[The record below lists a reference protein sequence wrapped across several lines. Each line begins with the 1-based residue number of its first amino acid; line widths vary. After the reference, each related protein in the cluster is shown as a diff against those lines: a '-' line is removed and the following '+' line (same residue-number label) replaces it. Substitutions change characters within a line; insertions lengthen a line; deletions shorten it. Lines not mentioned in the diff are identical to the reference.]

1 MGLTTT
7 TPVAPLSPEGLTRAQ
22 TAGGPTNQAAGFASA
37 ARVPLTRADVM
48 SAREVAALLG
58 LPASTVYELARR
70 GVLPGCKLG
79 RTWRFL
85 RPAIEAALQAD

>member
-1 MGLTTT
+1 MGLTTNT
-7 TPVAPLSPEGLTRAQ
+7 ISLRSGSVAEV
-22 TAGGPTNQAAGFASA
+22 SA

>member
-1 MGLTTT
+1 MGLTTNT
-7 TPVAPLSPEGLTRAQ
+7 ISPRSGSVAET
-22 TAGGPTNQAAGFASA
+22 SA

-79 RTWRFL
+79 RTWPFL

>member
-1 MGLTTT
+1 MGLTTDT
-7 TPVAPLSPEGLTRAQ
+7 ISPRSGAVAAT
-22 TAGGPTNQAAGFASA
+22 SA

>member
-1 MGLTTT
+1 MELTTDT
-7 TPVAPLSPEGLTRAQ
+7 SSPRPGAVAE
-22 TAGGPTNQAAGFASA
+22 TAA
-37 ARVPLTRADVM
+37 ARVALTRADVM
-48 SAREVAALLG
+48 SAREVAVLLG

>member
-1 MGLTTT
+1 MALTT
-7 TPVAPLSPEGLTRAQ
+7 SSGLPPSGRFGSQSEAIRA
-22 TAGGPTNQAAGFASA
+22 NQASGFVSA

-48 SAREVAALLG
+48 SARDVAVLLS
-58 LPASTVYELARR
+58 LPTSTVYDLARR

-85 RPAIEAALQAD
+85 RPDIEAALQTR

>member
-7 TPVAPLSPEGLTRAQ
+7 RVVPRPPERLPGLQ
-22 TAGGPTNQAAGFASA
+22 TAGDRADQTAGFASA
-37 ARVPLTRADVM
+37 VRIPLTRADVM
-48 SAREVAALLG
+48 SAREVAVLLG
-58 LPASTVYELARR
+58 LPTSTVYELARR

-85 RPAIEAALQAD
+85 RPAIEAALRAD

>member
-1 MGLTTT
+1 MGLSTDTAL
-7 TPVAPLSPEGLTRAQ
+7 PRAVAVAET
-22 TAGGPTNQAAGFASA
+22 AAG
-37 ARVPLTRADVM
+37 RVPLTRADVM
-48 SAREVAALLG
+48 NAREVAALLG

>member
-1 MGLTTT
+1 MGLTT
-7 TPVAPLSPEGLTRAQ
+7 TPVAPLSSERLPGPPDAGRRAS
-22 TAGGPTNQAAGFASA
+22 QAAGFASA

-48 SAREVAALLG
+48 SAREVAVLLG
-58 LPASTVYELARR
+58 LPTSTVYELARR

-85 RPAIEAALQAD
+85 RPAIEAALRAD

>member
-1 MGLTTT
+1 MGLTSTR
-7 TPVAPLSPEGLTRAQ
+7 VAPLSLERLPGLQ
-22 TAGGPTNQAAGFASA
+22 DAGGRANQALGVASA

-58 LPASTVYELARR
+58 LPTSTVYELARR

-85 RPAIEAALQAD
+85 RPAIEAALRAD